1 MKRRIFLQ
9 LPAVASVA
17 PLFATPLPLG
27 PFEEPRKAVMV
38 RAGEDRFAKRFTF
51 LDAQFD
57 IKVSGK
63 DTEGQF
69 VIFDTLRPQKVGPPL
84 HVHEKLDEWF
94 WIVDGE
100 FKFRAGNET
109 LRLKPGDSLMIPKG
123 MAHAFVKTSEGVAR
137 LIVMHQPAGK
147 MEEYFLTASKLP
159 DQSPEAR
166 RELAAQNDT
175 HFVGPPLTPD

>member
-1 MKRRIFLQ
+1 MKRRLFLQ
-9 LPAVASVA
+9 LPALASVA
-17 PLFATPLPLG
+17 PLLLPSTAVASS
-27 PFEEPRKAVMV
+27 EEPRKAIMV
-38 RAGEDRFAKRFTF
+38 RAGEDRFANRFTF

-69 VIFDTLRPQKVGPPL
+69 VVFDTLRPKKVGPPL

-100 FKFRAGNET
+100 FKFQAGDET

-166 RELAAQNDT
+166 RALAAQNDT